1 MLKDMGEQMLA
12 PNSLKLSDSGKSTFL
27 FVVVR
32 GTRVYVCAYGNQKTM
47 PVAPLQAP
55 SVDTWPLTRHDHYPA
70 HRTTLPVSS
79 TDWPVS
85 LVTLLR
91 PGARELVKS
100 TSPDVLYDLNSV
112 LSTHVK
118 QLTAACNSN
127 SRGSNV
133 LF

>member
-1 MLKDMGEQMLA
+1 MLA

-32 GTRVYVCAYGNQKTM
+32 GTRVYVCAYGNQKTI

-55 SVDTWPLTRHDHYPA
+55 SVDTWPLTRHDHYPE

-79 TDWPVS
+79 KDWPIS
-85 LVTLLR
+85 LLR

-100 TSPDVLYDLNSV
+100 TSPAVLYDLNSV

-118 QLTAACNSN
+118 HFTTACNSN